1 MTKRIHLISYYLTLQ
16 DAREALRQLRANG
29 FRHTALLYRS
39 TTGKIRT
46 ESITRQGWRWR
57 GGIGGLILG
66 ILLGWLTLT
75 LASFPSVLG
84 SALILLGC
92 ALVGALAGCLFIQ
105 LTSPGIDSTLLARH
119 ARWLVTGEAA
129 VEVLAAPASLARAI
143 PMLRQIGEIQPS
155 IFIQYPRH
163 EDTFDDEP
171 LHNVPLTHPQLQRHA
186 QSLAK
191 DHQVEISTKRDEPL
205 LRTLEQAG
213 EVIDRIAKDLSESR
227 NLELGL
233 SPSAEWLLDNN
244 YIVQGHIRDVRLNLS
259 KRFYHEL
266 PTITKEQH
274 RGEPR
279 IYKIAEELILH
290 TDNYVVPDNIGIFLD
305 AYQTIST
312 LSIAELWAMP
322 LMLRIAL
329 IDILHRLALEV
340 GHRFQERELADF
352 WSNRLL
358 VTARR
363 EPSRLFDVLAEL
375 ARENPDPSPYFA
387 FQLIGYLYDEQ
398 AALLPVQSWLVR
410 QLHSEL
416 SEINLQEQRRQAAI
430 QISIGNAITSLRQ
443 LSLLDWREIFE
454 RHSRVE
460 EILRNDPAGVYEA
473 MDFKTRDRYRKA
485 VEEIAQGAR
494 KSEVDV
500 AKAVV
505 SSALEHS
512 SDRRDDNAH
521 LHVGYYLIDEGRER
535 FVQQLGGRESLST
548 RTLGWVY
555 QHHSLVY
562 LSMIGGVSAVLAA
575 IPIGLG
581 IWTAG
586 LSWLVFIVGLLAVL
600 PASELAVQAVNYIL
614 TRFLPPRTL
623 PKLSFQK
630 SGIPDVY
637 RTLVVVPMILTD
649 RQTIVEEL
657 EKLEIRYLANPH
669 PNLLYGL
676 FADLLDADTQETD
689 SDAALIS
696 CVKQGIEELNNRHGG
711 NRFYLFLRPREWCE
725 SETKFIGW
733 ERKRGK
739 LEELNRLLNALPPRS
754 GHEIVYAGDEEALA
768 GVRYVI
774 TLDSDTQLTRD
785 TACGMIETIA
795 HPLNQP
801 RFEPDGKLP
810 IGGYTIIQPRVSTA
824 LPSATATPFSRL
836 FTDPVGSDPYT
847 TAVSDVYQDLTGEGS
862 YHGKG
867 IYDPR
872 AFYRSLAGRFPEQ
885 TLLSHDLIEGV
896 HARVG
901 LASDIELFDQF
912 PADYISYSNRQH
924 RWTRGDWQITDWLL
938 PRVPLADWQRVAN
951 PLSIMNR
958 WKIFDNLRRS
968 LVPAAL
974 NLFLLVSWLL
984 SPTIGAIASVL
995 GGLQILFHA
1004 LTQPLTWA
1012 TSRADLG
1019 SLSFKDI
1026 GRNLLRSLA
1035 ETALLPYRASLALDA
1050 ITRVWYRRLISHRG
1064 LLQWTTVR
1072 MAESK
1077 AVRQGT
1083 MMLIQMAV
1091 VSVIAVGLTLS
1102 IWWIQPMS
1110 LYAAL
1115 PFLALWFISPLLAW
1129 RLSVPAR
1136 ALPQKEQLS
1145 TDQQQRVRRLARK
1158 TWRYFDDFVSAET
1171 HWLPPDN
1178 YQVSHQNQLAMRTS
1192 PTNIGLWMLSA
1203 VAAYDFGYLTGDQV
1217 LTRIYQTC
1225 DTLDKLERF
1234 EGHLLNWYDIQSLL
1248 PLEPRYVSSVDSG
1261 NLLASLWTLEAGLR
1275 ELVNKP
1281 LIKPHALHGLEDT
1294 LGVLRG
1300 ILKEAPRI
1308 QKRSPSLDEISRL
1321 TQDSPVHTSDLLGR
1335 IRQIAEAADSLVHEF
1350 HQEGE
1355 QYGEAVNWANKLQAQ
1370 ATAWLN
1376 ILDRYLPW
1384 VEILA
1389 EVDEEDLMPFGRDV
1403 RIAARR
1409 SLITAPSLM
1418 VLAHGEVDA
1427 YEKLSAARNELEAHD
1442 PLAQTLDH
1450 FIQSFDTAK
1459 WFAGEMLAKYDNIIR
1474 EIRALSDGMNMR
1486 FLYDSE
1492 RRLFSIG
1499 YNVSHQQLDN
1509 SFYDLL
1515 ASEARLG
1522 SFVAIAKGEVPNEH
1536 WLSLHRPFS
1545 TVGRRSVL
1553 LSWTGTMFEYLMPT
1567 LFQRPFENS
1576 LLDEATQEAVALQI
1590 EYGLRHSV
1598 PWGISESAYGDL
1610 DLNKTYQYRAF
1621 GVPGLGLKRG
1631 LEEDL
1636 VIAPYAT
1643 MLSLIIDPGESIR
1656 NLNRLSHL
1664 GMESTYG
1671 FYEAIDFRRQRERE
1685 GMRGVIIRAFMAHH
1699 QAMGF
1704 LAMDNLLFGH
1714 AMQRRFHS
1722 DARVQAAEPLL
1733 YERIPVAPPLFHISS
1748 RELPVSSVAAREIAP
1763 SVSTFDTPHTRMP
1776 RTQLLGNG
1784 SYSLMVTNAG
1794 GGYSRWD
1801 DRDLTRW
1808 RADTTRDHWGTFCYI
1823 HDLEN
1828 DHTWSNTYHPTGV
1841 DADRYSVN
1849 FTIDR
1854 AEFRRRDG
1862 NIETETDVFVSPEDD
1877 AEIRRITL
1885 INHSRRTRRLEVT
1898 SYTELALA
1906 PHNTDRQ
1913 HPAFNKLFIETE
1925 AVEWLGALLAY
1936 RRPRDEDD
1944 PPIFAAHSLIFDGDS
1959 PNGMQFE
1966 TDRRRFLG
1974 RGRTTAAPLAL
1985 QQDLTNSAGYVL
1997 DPIFSLRQPVT
2008 LKPGQRMSISLI
2020 LCASNTREGALTIM
2034 EKYRDPNA
2042 IDRALELSWAHAQLQ
2057 LRLMRIQPDDARR
2070 FQQLA
2075 RHMLYPN
2082 LKLRAT
2088 FDRMKKNR
2096 LGQASLWPLGISGD
2110 LPIATVTINNTGD
2123 LGLVQQ
2129 ILKAHTYWRLHGL
2142 KSDLVIL
2149 NEEASGYEQ
2158 PLHEQLERMIEAH
2171 SMYTE
2176 VDQPGGVF
2184 LRTVDQ
2190 IPEDELT
2197 LILAASHVAL
2207 VAARGPLSQ
2216 QLSTPHDEAYL
2227 PEKLAPK
2234 RVSEEPSSPLPFMN
2248 LPYFNSLGGFT
2259 EDGREYAIYLGPG
2272 DQTPAPWVN
2281 VFANPSFGA
2290 MVSES
2295 GSGFTWYGNSQ
2306 QNRLTGWSND
2316 PVSDPPSEAIYIRD
2330 EESGK
2335 FWSPTS
2341 LPVRE
2346 RDAYRTRH
2354 GAGYS
2359 VCEHNSHAIEQE
2371 LITFVPMDKQGG
2383 EPLRIQRLRL
2393 HNSSSRT
2400 RRLSVTF
2407 YSEWVLGSDHEDMQ
2421 MHTVTRW
2428 DKEAQAIL
2436 ATNGYHPDYSERI
2449 AFAAISPSS
2458 TDFTADRASFLGR
2471 NRSLTN
2477 PDAMQRVN
2485 LAGYIGA
2492 GFDPCAALRVEL
2504 ELRPGQQGEVIM
2516 LLGQGSTLE
2525 EVHHLIQKYREPLIV
2540 EDTLHRTSG
2549 WWDGVLE
2556 SVQVHTPE
2564 PSINFL
2570 LNRWLLYQT
2579 LSCRIWGRSGFYQS
2593 GGAIGFR
2600 DQLQDVMALIHADST
2615 LAREHI
2621 LLAASRQFEEG
2632 DVQHWWHPQSG
2643 AGIRSRISD
2652 DLLWLPYAVVQYVR
2666 RTADVNLL
2674 KAEVPFLK
2682 APELEDD
2689 QHEIYL
2695 IPEISSEIGTLYEH
2709 CRRAIERGL
2718 TTGPHGL
2725 PLIGIG
2731 DWNDGMN
2738 RVGVEGVGESVWLAW
2753 FLVDV
2758 MSGFAELA
2766 DLLGEGEHAKNYR
2779 QRAALLA
2786 ATVEERAWDGEW
2798 YQRATFDDGT
2808 PLGSATSDEANID
2821 SLPQSWAVISGAADE
2836 ERAAVALESAW
2847 DHLVLEED
2855 RLVLLFSPPFDKTSK
2870 NPGYIKGYP
2879 PGVRE
2884 NGGQYT
2890 HGALW
2895 LAMAM
2900 ARRKDGERAT
2910 QLLRLLNP
2918 VEHARE
2924 PEAVWRYQVE
2934 PYVIAAD
2941 VYRLPGRVGMG
2952 GWTWYTGSA
2961 GWMYRI
2967 WIEEVLGLKLQGD
2980 RLTIDPVIPSGWT
2993 DFSVC
2998 YRFGEAVYEI
3008 NVENPDGVEH
3018 GVRWVEL
3025 NGRKLEEQVI
3035 SLDRSALKHSVRVR
3049 MGKIP

>member
-1 MTKRIHLISYYLTLQ
+1 MTKRIHLISYYLTLE
-16 DAREALRQLRANG
+16 DAREALRQLRAKG

-39 TTGKIRT
+39 TTGKAHI
-46 ESITRQGWRWR
+46 ESFTRQGWSWR
-57 GGIGGLILG
+57 GVIGGLILG

-75 LASFPSVLG
+75 LAGFPSVLVG
-84 SALILLGC
+84 ALILLGGV
-92 ALVGALAGCLFIQ
+92 LVGALAGYLLIQ
-105 LTSPGIDSTLLARH
+105 LAAPGIDAELLASQ

-129 VEVLAAPASLARAI
+129 VIVLAAPASLARAI
-143 PMLRQIGEIQPS
+143 PKLREIGEIQPS
-155 IFIQYPRH
+155 IFILYPRH

-171 LHNVPLTHPQLQRHA
+171 LHIVPLTLPQLQRHA
-186 QSLAK
+186 KHLAK
-191 DHQVEISTKRDEPL
+191 DHQIEINTNRDEPL
-205 LRTLEQAG
+205 LRRLEHAG

-259 KRFYHEL
+259 KRFYREL
-266 PTITKEQH
+266 PTIAKEPH
-274 RGEPR
+274 LGKPR
-279 IYKIAEELILH
+279 IYNIAEELILH
-290 TDNYVVPDNIGIFLD
+290 SDNYIDPENIGSYLD

-322 LMLRIAL
+322 LMLRIAI

-340 GHRFQERELADF
+340 SHRFQERELAAF

-398 AALLPVQSWLVR
+398 AALLPVQSWLIR
-410 QLHSEL
+410 ELRSEL

-443 LSLLDWREIFE
+443 LSLLDWRESFE
-454 RHSRVE
+454 RHSQVE
-460 EILRNDPAGVYEA
+460 KILSKDPAGVYNG
-473 MDFKTRDRYRKA
+473 MDFETRDRYRKA
-485 VEEIAQGAR
+485 VEEIAHSAGI
-494 KSEVDV
+494 SEVDV
-500 AKAVV
+500 AEAAVWNA
-505 SSALEHS
+505 SGHSGDRLEDLVYRHI
-512 SDRRDDNAH
+512 
-521 LHVGYYLIDEGRER
+521 GYYLIDEGRRR
-535 FVQQLGGRESLST
+535 FVQQLDGRESFKT

-555 QHHSLVY
+555 RHHSLVY
-562 LSMIGGVSAVLAA
+562 LSMIGGASAVLAA
-575 IPIGLG
+575 IPLGLG
-581 IWTAG
+581 IWTVG
-586 LSWLVFIVGLLAVL
+586 LSWLVFIVGLLAIL
-600 PASELAVQAVNYIL
+600 PASELVVQAVNYIL

-630 SGIPDVY
+630 SGIPDAY
-637 RTLVVVPMILTD
+637 RTLVIVPMMLTD
-649 RQTIVEEL
+649 QQTIIEEL
-657 EKLEIRYLANPH
+657 EKLEIRFLANPQA
-669 PNLLYGL
+669 NLLYGL
-676 FADLLDADTQETD
+676 FADLLDADKQETD

-696 CVKQGIEELNNRHGG
+696 SAKQGIEGLNNWYGD
-711 NRFYLFLRPREWCE
+711 NRFYLFSRPREWCE
-725 SETKFIGW
+725 SERKFIGW

-739 LEELNRLLNALPPRS
+739 LEELNRLLSAMPPHS
-754 GHEIVYAGDEEALA
+754 GHEIVSTGDQEALA
-768 GVRYVI
+768 GIRYVI

-785 TACGMIETIA
+785 TACHMIETIA

-810 IGGYTIIQPRVSTA
+810 VGGYTIIQPRVSTA

-847 TAVSDVYQDLTGEGS
+847 TAISDVYQDLTGEGS

-867 IYDPR
+867 IYDTR

-912 PADYISYSNRQH
+912 PADYISYCNRQH

-938 PRVPLADWQRVAN
+938 PRVPLANWQRVAN

-974 NLFLLVSWLL
+974 IMFLLVSWLL
-984 SPTIGAIASVL
+984 SPTMGAIASVL
-995 GGLQILFHA
+995 SGLQVLFHA

-1019 SLSFKDI
+1019 SLSFKDV

-1035 ETALLPYRASLALDA
+1035 ETALLPHRASLALDA
-1050 ITRVWYRRLISHRG
+1050 ITRVWYRRLITHRG
-1064 LLQWTTVR
+1064 LLQWTTAR
-1072 MAESK
+1072 TAESK
-1077 AVRQGT
+1077 SVRQGT
-1083 MMLIQMAV
+1083 TMLVQLGFI
-1091 VSVIAVGLTLS
+1091 SVLSVGLGLS
-1102 IWWIQPMS
+1102 LWWLQTKS

-1115 PFLALWFISPLLAW
+1115 PFLALWLISPLVAW
-1129 RLSVPAR
+1129 WLSVPTR
-1136 ALPQKEQLS
+1136 THPQQEQLS
-1145 TDQQQRVRRLARK
+1145 TEQHQRVKRLARK
-1158 TWRYFDDFVSAET
+1158 TWRYFDDFVGAET

-1203 VAAYDFGYLTGDQV
+1203 VAAHDFGYLTGDQV
-1217 LTRIYQTC
+1217 LTRIHQTC
-1225 DTLDKLERF
+1225 ATLDKLERF
-1234 EGHLLNWYDIQSLL
+1234 KGHLLNWYDIQSLL
-1248 PLEPRYVSSVDSG
+1248 PLEPRYVSTVDSG

-1275 ELVNKP
+1275 ELVNTP
-1281 LIKPHALHGLEDT
+1281 LIGPHALNGLQDT
-1294 LGVLRG
+1294 LDVLRG
-1300 ILKEAPRI
+1300 VLEEAPQTRR
-1308 QKRSPSLDEISRL
+1308 RSPAIEGIAKLSQDPTSR
-1321 TQDSPVHTSDLLGR
+1321 PNDLLDR
-1335 IRQIAEAADSLVHEF
+1335 IRQVAEAAESLVHEF

-1355 QYGEAVNWANKLQAQ
+1355 QYGEALYWANKLQSQ

-1384 VEILA
+1384 IEVLA
-1389 EVDEEDLMPFGRDV
+1389 KVDEEDLRPFGRDV
-1403 RIAARR
+1403 RIATRR
-1409 SLITAPSLM
+1409 SFATAPSLIA
-1418 VLAHGEVDA
+1418 LAHGEVAA
-1427 YEKLSAARNELEAHD
+1427 YAKLSAARNELEAHD
-1442 PLAQTLDH
+1442 SLAQTLDH

-1459 WFAGEMLAKYDNIIR
+1459 WFAGEMLAKYDDIIR

-1545 TVGRRSVL
+1545 AVGRRSVL

-1576 LLDEATQEAVALQI
+1576 LLDKATQEAVALQI
-1590 EYGLRHSV
+1590 EYGLRHRV

-1610 DLNKTYQYRAF
+1610 DLNKTYQYGAF

-1643 MLSLIIDPGESIR
+1643 MLSLIIDPGESIK
-1656 NLNRLSHL
+1656 NLNRLAHL
-1664 GMESTYG
+1664 GMESTHG

-1704 LAMDNLLFGH
+1704 LAMDNLLFGL

-1748 RELPVSSVAAREIAP
+1748 RELPISRVVAQEIAP

-1823 HDLEN
+1823 HDIESN
-1828 DHTWSNTYHPTGV
+1828 HTWSNTYHPTRV
-1841 DADRYSVN
+1841 DAGHYIVN
-1849 FTIDR
+1849 FPIDR
-1854 AEFRRRDG
+1854 VEFRRRDG

-1906 PHNTDRQ
+1906 PHNADRQ
-1913 HPAFNKLFIETE
+1913 HPAFNKLFIQTE
-1925 AVEWLGALLAY
+1925 AVERLGALLAY

-1944 PPIFAAHSLIFDGDS
+1944 PPIFMAHSLICDS
-1959 PNGMQFE
+1959 DTSDGMQFE

-1974 RGRTTAAPLAL
+1974 RGRTTADPLAL

-2020 LCASNTREGALTIM
+2020 LCASNTREGALMIM

-2057 LRLMRIQPDDARR
+2057 LRLLRIQPDDARR
-2070 FQQLA
+2070 FQQLV

-2096 LGQASLWPLGISGD
+2096 LGQASLWPHGISGD

-2197 LILAASHVAL
+2197 LILAASRVAL
-2207 VAARGPLSQ
+2207 VAARGSLSQ
-2216 QLSTPHDEAYL
+2216 QLSTPRNEDDL

-2234 RVSEEPSSPLPFMN
+2234 RVFEEPSAPLPFMN

-2335 FWSPTS
+2335 FWTPTP

-2393 HNSSSRT
+2393 RNGSSRT
-2400 RRLSVTF
+2400 RRLSVTC
-2407 YSEWVLGSDHEDMQ
+2407 YSEWVLGSNHEDTQ

-2436 ATNGYHPDYSERI
+2436 ATNRYHPDYGERI

-2458 TDFTADRASFLGR
+2458 ADFTADRASFLGR

-2477 PDAMQRVN
+2477 PDAMQRVK
-2485 LAGYIGA
+2485 LAGHIGA

-2504 ELRPGQQGEVIM
+2504 ELRPGQQGEVII
-2516 LLGQGSTLE
+2516 LLGQGGTLE

-2593 GGAIGFR
+2593 GGAVGFR
-2600 DQLQDVMALIHADST
+2600 DQLQDVMSLMHTDSALV
-2615 LAREHI
+2615 REHI
-2621 LLAASRQFEEG
+2621 MLAASRQFEEG
-2632 DVQHWWHPQSG
+2632 DVQHWWHPPSG

-2652 DLLWLPYAVVQYVR
+2652 DLLWLPYVVIQYVR
-2666 RTADVNLL
+2666 HTSDVELL

-2689 QHEIYL
+2689 QLEVYL
-2695 IPEISSEIGTLYEH
+2695 VPEISPEKGTLYEH

-2718 TTGPHGL
+2718 TVGPHGL

-2731 DWNDGMN
+2731 DWNDSMN
-2738 RVGVEGVGESVWLAW
+2738 RVGVEGKGESVWLAW

-2758 MSGFAELA
+2758 MNGFAELA
-2766 DLLGEGEHAKNYR
+2766 DLLGEGGQAEKYR
-2779 QRAALLA
+2779 QRATALA
-2786 ATVEERAWDGEW
+2786 ATVEEHAWDGEW

-2808 PLGSATSDEANID
+2808 PLGSAASDEANID
-2821 SLPQSWAVISGAADE
+2821 SLPQSWAVISGAADKQ
-2836 ERAAVALESAW
+2836 RAVVAIESAW
-2847 DHLVLEED
+2847 KHLVLEED
-2855 RLVLLFSPPFDKTSK
+2855 RLVLLFSPPFDKTAK

-2895 LAMAM
+2895 LAMAL
-2900 ARRKDGERAT
+2900 ARMKDGQRAAH
-2910 QLLRLLNP
+2910 LLRLLNP

-2924 PEAVWRYQVE
+2924 PDEVWRYQVE
-2934 PYVIAAD
+2934 PYVVAAD
-2941 VYRLPGRVGMG
+2941 VYHLLGREGVG

-2967 WIEEVLGLKLQGD
+2967 WIEEVLGVKVHGE
-2980 RLTIDPVIPSGWT
+2980 RLTIDPVIPAGWEK
-2993 DFSVC
+2993 FSVH
-2998 YRFGEAVYEI
+2998 YRFGEAIYNI
-3008 NVENPDGVEH
+3008 HVENTDGVEH

-3025 NGRKLEEQVI
+3025 DGRRLDEPVI
-3035 SLDRSALKHSVRVR
+3035 HMEPSALRHGVRVR
-3049 MGKIP
+3049 MGSVA